1 MEQWLHTVMAWFA
14 QWLPFLQHT
23 GETIHST
30 GVSVGQVAAPALQHL
45 DMPTLVA
52 LAGALGWASGFRFY
66 AVVFLMGMLGMMHW
80 LPLPD
85 SMAVLQHPAVLVTSG
100 FMLLV
105 EFFADKIPGL
115 DSVWDL
121 LNSVV
126 RVPGGALLAGSV
138 FGLDGGTT
146 TVVAGLLGGTLAAT
160 AQMANT
166 TTRAAINTS
175 PEPFSNV
182 LVSFM
187 QDGLVVGIVWLSVNY
202 PVAFA
207 VVLVIAVVL
216 MLITTLVLFRFLRA
230 AWRRLQGWFQKPDPL
245 HSTHA

>member
-1 MEQWLHTVMAWFA
+1 MADWLQVVITWFT

-23 GETIHST
+23 GSVIQSAGT
-30 GVSVGQVAAPALQHL
+30 SVGQVAAPALQHL
-45 DMPTLVA
+45 DMPTMIA

-66 AVVFLMGMLGMMHW
+66 AVVFLVGMLGLLHW
-80 LPLPD
+80 LPLPP
-85 SMAVLQHPAVLVTSG
+85 SMVVLQQPAVLAASG

-126 RVPGGALLAGSV
+126 RIPGGALLAGSV

-160 AQMANT
+160 AQVANT

-175 PEPFSNV
+175 PEPFSNII
-182 LVSFM
+182 VSFM
-187 QDGLVVGIVWLSVNY
+187 QDGLVVGIVWLSVNH
-202 PVAFA
+202 PVIFG

-216 MLITTLVLFRFLRA
+216 MLVTIFVLFKFLRA
-230 AWRRLQGWFQKPDPL
+230 AWRRVQGWLGQQPAA
-245 HSTHA
+245 SY